1 MIQAQFDAVSSS
13 TDVKPFGALPDSSED
28 DVPERPTKRRR
39 TSIYNDRIF
48 PNLGSRGST
57 GKVAEMECIVVHSET
72 QGSIAVEGS
81 AEKPPNFIEDV
92 KGTAQATVKT
102 ADSIMVGQDDSVMST
117 AQTIICAPS
126 YSPRASPR
134 QPQAHDLNN
143 EAPSDFPVEKPFT
156 STSTSISM
164 KRTPIPSR
172 LRQNQFLLSSSPLS
186 SPPPVL
192 FDPYDDS
199 SIVVSSSPTSRES
212 SSSRETEDTP
222 PSSQS
227 IFGSQLSNSSRST
240 LPNLKGRDLFD
251 VSIWSDPLKTSVF
264 YAFTTTLRQKARAST
279 PTGCHYFIS
288 HLRDTGKLVRC
299 YTQNIDQ
306 MEEKVGLTTGLS
318 LGPGSR
324 GRFSTRSA
332 RASGV
337 TPSSDLP
344 SILDSSDVHDGNRR
358 GSTPSNRGV
367 ECVFLHGSLHAL
379 RCFQCGQITNWDD
392 DGREHETL
400 SGRQPTCPHCE
411 GATAARQERGK
422 RALGIGKL
430 RPDIVLYGEEH
441 PSADLISPIV
451 QHDLSLAPDML
462 LILGTSLKVH
472 GLKVMVREFAKAV
485 HNKGGKVVFVNYTK
499 PAESTWS
506 DIIDYWV
513 QWDCDA
519 WVDDLK
525 ERKPILW
532 LPPGTSLK
540 VEGKSAAK
548 KKQEATVAEPK
559 PKLEKLEKSMK
570 PVKQSKP
577 EIPENTEKPEKSEKP
592 EKPEPKR
599 PMAIRDDKVN
609 GAYLVCKILRNLER
623 ISGRASISQADL
635 RPVTV
640 APLTKPKRARARKS
654 APAAL
659 ENKPPAEVLPITILE
674 TQQTTVKETVAALN
688 SSPLPIAAVAAA
700 VKSNPRTR
708 KRKTMFGEDPTLEP
722 LQKKPAMEGQA
733 KTTRK
738 QVTRPAVLP
747 EDKENVASQPVK
759 SHLHA
764 PRASLPSSKAL
775 AGLALPP
782 LRNIDRYHSS
792 PSRAVSSPFPRPT
805 PLEPLPLTSGPLSTI
820 SPNIIGRWT
829 MGPSPKTPCRPP
841 GITAAALQRWKD
853 NPFFY
858 QDALASYLRQPPTFP
873 GGEKGSLSP
882 TEQLLKEEEA
892 AITLSVLR
900 DGTVTK

>member
-1 MIQAQFDAVSSS
+1 MIQAQFDAVSTM
-13 TDVKPFGALPDSSED
+13 TDVKPFGNPSLSDSSED

-39 TSIYNDRIF
+39 VSASDHRIF
-48 PNLGSRGST
+48 PNLSSRGST
-57 GKVAEMECIVVHSET
+57 GRVAEMECIVVRSEASRPAST
-72 QGSIAVEGS
+72 GRGVEES
-81 AEKPPNFIEDV
+81 PSSSEKE
-92 KGTAQATVKT
+92 KEGAQTAFSTS
-102 ADSIMVGQDDSVMST
+102 DNIMVDQDESGMST

-126 YSPRASPR
+126 YR
-134 QPQAHDLNN
+134 PQASLGQPPSQGLNN
-143 EAPSDFPVEKPFT
+143 EAPYDFPLEKN
-156 STSTSISM
+156 SSSTSINC
-164 KRTPIPSR
+164 TPIPPR
-172 LRQNQFLLSSSPLS
+172 LRQSQFPLSSSPLS

-212 SSSRETEDTP
+212 SSSSETEETP

-227 IFGSQLSNSSRST
+227 IFSSQLSNSSRTT

-264 YAFTTTLRQKARAST
+264 YAFTTTLRQKARASS

-306 MEEKVGLTTGLS
+306 MEEKVGLSTGLT

-332 RASGV
+332 RSSGV
-337 TPSSDLP
+337 TPSSDTAAV
-344 SILDSSDVHDGNRR
+344 LDTADVQEGNRR
-358 GSTPSNRGV
+358 GSAAQNRGV

-485 HNKGGKVVFVNYTK
+485 HNKGGKVVFVNFTK

-532 LPPGTSLK
+532 LPPGSKLK
-540 VEGKSAAK
+540 VEGKPTGK
-548 KKQEATVAEPK
+548 KKQEVTAEPK
-559 PKLEKLEKSMK
+559 PEKPMKTENLERLEKA
-570 PVKQSKP
+570 
-577 EIPENTEKPEKSEKP
+577 EKPEKP

-623 ISGRASISQADL
+623 IGGRASMSQADL
-635 RPVTV
+635 QRIV
-640 APLTKPKRARARKS
+640 AAPAPKPKRARKS
-654 APAAL
+654 APAVIETKPATEVLPTTIL
-659 ENKPPAEVLPITILE
+659 ENKQPIL
-674 TQQTTVKETVAALN
+674 KETIDVLH
-688 SSPLPIAAVAAA
+688 SSPLPSAAVAAA

-708 KRKTMFGEDPTLEP
+708 KRKAMFGEDPASAP
-722 LQKKPAMEGQA
+722 LQQKPAVESQP
-733 KTTRK
+733 KPKRK
-738 QVTRPAVLP
+738 RVSHPTDMQ
-747 EDKENVASQPVK
+747 EDKENTTSYSVKPLVKAS
-759 SHLHA
+759 
-764 PRASLPSSKAL
+764 RISLPSSKAL

-782 LRNIDRYHSS
+782 LRNISKYHNS
-792 PSRAVSSPFPRPT
+792 PLRAVSSPFPRPT
-805 PLEPLPLTSGPLSTI
+805 PLEPSSVTRGPLSTI

-829 MGPSPKTPCRPP
+829 IEPLPKTPCRPP
-841 GITAAALQRWKD
+841 GITAAALNRWKD

-858 QDALASYLRQPPTFP
+858 QDALASYLHQPPPFP
-873 GGEKGSLSP
+873 AREKDSLSP

-900 DGTVTK
+900 DGSGMK